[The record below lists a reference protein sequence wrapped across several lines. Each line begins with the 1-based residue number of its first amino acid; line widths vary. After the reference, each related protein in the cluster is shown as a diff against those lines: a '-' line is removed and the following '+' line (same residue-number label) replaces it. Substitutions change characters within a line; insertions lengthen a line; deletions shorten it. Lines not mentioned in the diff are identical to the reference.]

1 MSRRNKGQT
10 APALKENEA
19 YIAQDSVSG
28 EYRLMRDDFGAQSA
42 SGTVYNPNHY
52 QKPNTKELSTEFP
65 EGVRTSWKWARWGAN
80 DRYPHETIE
89 KLAAVPIAGRA
100 INDLIKLA
108 FGEGIQYE
116 KETGEDPDDTNDT
129 SIDFFLKAN
138 KPHKILRDAYG
149 SYYRHNAVF
158 VVYTLD
164 GNGQIA
170 KIETPD
176 PAHCRFAVQ
185 NEESLRVEALLY
197 SKKFGTAYTPRDE
210 DIIAI
215 PLMDEWDND
224 TFFKNL
230 KTTKFAKF
238 IHGES
243 PAMLYYPVQPW
254 AGLLKPKGW
263 LDVSADV
270 PRIMAS
276 MQENQ
281 VTIKYKIGV
290 DEDRFIQ
297 MYGDGWR
304 RNDFVFEGKTKKALR
319 DEYWA
324 EIEKLMSGPENSGK
338 SIKYLFK
345 TDPMTGRVMGNILIE
360 PIDDKMKAGQWI
372 PNSQAADQQIVQ
384 ALGVDASMI
393 GLQGMDTALGGNSGS
408 NKRVGYNQAI
418 SMNTLDQET
427 VLEIYNFVSEFNGWG
442 VCFCHQHM
450 EQTTI
455 NEQESGLIPPK

>member
-1 MSRRNKGQT
+1 MSRKNKGQS
-10 APALKENEA
+10 APLKENEA

-42 SGTVYNPNHY
+42 SASPYTQNYV
-52 QKPNTKELSTEFP
+52 KPRVGQELTTELP
-65 EGVRTSWKWARWGAN
+65 ESVRTAWKWARWGTN
-80 DRYPHETIE
+80 DKYPHDTIA

-108 FGEGIQYE
+108 YGEGISYE
-116 KETGEDPDDTNDT
+116 KETGDPDDITDT
-129 SIDFFLKAN
+129 DVEIFLKGN
-138 KPHKILRDAYG
+138 KPHKILRNAYG
-149 SYYRHNAVF
+149 SYYRHNCVF
-158 VVYTLD
+158 AVYTLD
-164 GNGQIA
+164 GNGKIC

-176 PAHCRFAVQ
+176 PAFCRLAVQ
-185 NEESLRVEALLY
+185 DEESLRVEALLY
-197 SKKFGTAYTPRDE
+197 SKKFGSNYTPRDE

-215 PLMDEWDND
+215 PLLDEWDND
-224 TFFKNL
+224 AFFKNL
-230 KTTKFAKF
+230 KVSKFAMMV
-238 IHGES
+238 HGES

-254 AGLLKPKGW
+254 AGLLKENGW

-270 PRIMAS
+270 PRIMAA
-276 MQENQ
+276 MQKNQ
-281 VTIKYKIGV
+281 VNLKYKIGV
-290 DEDRFIQ
+290 DEDRFTQ

-304 RNDFVFEGKTKKALR
+304 RNDFEFEGKNKKQLR

-324 EIEKLMSGPENSGK
+324 EIEKLMSGPDNAGK

-345 TDPMTGRVMGNILIE
+345 SDPMTGRIMGNILIE
-360 PIDDKMKAGQWI
+360 PIDDKMKTGQWI

-442 VCFCHQHM
+442 VCFYHEHM